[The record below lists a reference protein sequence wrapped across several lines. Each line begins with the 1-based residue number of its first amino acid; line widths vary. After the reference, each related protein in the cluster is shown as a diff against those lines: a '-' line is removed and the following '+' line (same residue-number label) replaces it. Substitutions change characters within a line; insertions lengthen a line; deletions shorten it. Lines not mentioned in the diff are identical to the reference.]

1 MARLRSLRARLVGG
15 GRRGPGATRAAERGQ
30 VLVLFSIMAAGLIG
44 AVAVVTDVSWLWV
57 NQQRMQRAA
66 DAAALAGS
74 VYLPGDP
81 AAAYAA
87 ALAESSKNGFTN
99 GAGGIVVTPRQ
110 DTANP
115 RRLNVR
121 VSGPV
126 GTYFARVFCVSQ
138 DACLESVPVAAA
150 SAAEYTLPVPMG
162 SPQSYYG
169 VGYLVAPVTSTST
182 ETFTGTTAWSP
193 TGLVVSGGTWTN
205 AGQARVTDGVYATSG
220 TNGQNHQWTSFG
232 LLTGTGAVPN
242 ETSLAILGIE
252 VRLAGVSYNGTG
264 TATSCQVRVE
274 LSPDAGATWSSPA
287 LTPALAA
294 TATANRIVGS
304 TTSTAAWGAR
314 TWRRTDLSD
323 SALRVRLTW
332 IDGTS
337 GCAST
342 QNVRLDGL
350 EVRVSW
356 RYDRTTTSTTW
367 QQRSVVAPD
376 GTVLAPQ
383 NFWGAMQSQGAPST
397 QGDIY
402 MSRYDARGSS
412 NNPSYAPE
420 DYHNYAVEVPA
431 GATNGEVWI
440 FDPGFCDARRNYGT
454 GESWAVGGTNG
465 NATAQ
470 AVSSYYDLYDTRETP
485 YDRTD
490 DSLVASSGTLFQRI
504 SMYDRRAYQDVPDPE
519 NTPPGAG
526 TTCEG
531 QSWHFGWWRLAS
543 GLSGGPNGRTYRVHT
558 YSTERANPSGQ
569 LNATALNAF
578 AIWSKATGGSPR
590 VYGIGSMQTFVRLPP
605 STTSEFYLAQVDA
618 VHAGKTLEIALWD
631 PGDTGQMS
639 GTLEILMP
647 TGTGYA
653 PVSFAWSAAPG
664 STASGVSACA
674 GTRASGVTSVVT
686 NSGGSSFFNGCWL
699 TISVVIPLDYT
710 APRPLSDTVTAEGG
724 WWKIRYR
731 MGAAP
736 AGTDTATDVATW
748 QVQVKGSPVHL
759 VP

>member
-1 MARLRSLRARLVGG
+1 MIRRIRALAQRIAGG
-15 GRRGPGATRAAERGQ
+15 HRTAGTSRASERGQ

-81 AAAYAA
+81 ATAYAT
-87 ALAESSKNGFTN
+87 ALAEAAKNGFAN

-121 VSGPV
+121 VSAPV

-138 DACLESVPVAAA
+138 DACLESVPVAAM

-169 VGYLVAPVTSTST
+169 VGYLVAPVTTTTS
-182 ETFTGTTAWSP
+182 ETISGTTAWNP
-193 TGLVVSGGTWTN
+193 TGLVVSGGAWTN
-205 AGQARVTDGVYATSG
+205 AGNARVTDGIFATSG
-220 TNGQNHQWTSFG
+220 TNGQAHQWASFG
-232 LLTGTGAVPN
+232 LTSGTSAPPN
-242 ETSLAILGIE
+242 DPTTAILGIE

-274 LSPDAGATWSSPA
+274 ISPDAGATWSSPA
-287 LTPALAA
+287 LTAALGA

-314 TWRRTDLSD
+314 TWRRSDLTD
-323 SALRVRLTW
+323 ALFRVRLTW
-332 IDGTS
+332 IDTTS
-337 GCAST
+337 GCANT

-356 RYDRTTTSTTW
+356 RYVRTESTTTW
-367 QQRSVVAPD
+367 QQKDVVAPD

-383 NFWGAMQSQGAPST
+383 NYWGAMQSQGAPSV

-402 MSRYDARGSS
+402 MTRYDTRGGAH
-412 NNPSYAPE
+412 NPSYAPE
-420 DYHNYAVEVPA
+420 DYYNYAVEVPA

-454 GESWAVGGTNG
+454 GETWAVGGANG
-465 NATAQ
+465 APTAQ

-490 DSLVASSGTLFQRI
+490 DLHVTGSGTLFQRVNQ
-504 SMYDRRAYQDVPDPE
+504 YDRRAYENVPDPE

-526 TTCEG
+526 TSCEG
-531 QSWHFGWWRLAS
+531 QGWHFGWWRLAS
-543 GLSGGPNGRTYRVHT
+543 GLSGGANGRTYRVHT
-558 YSTERANPSGQ
+558 YTTERANPSGQ

-578 AIWSKATGGSPR
+578 AIWSRATGGSPR
-590 VYGIGSMQTFVRLPP
+590 VYGIGSMQTFVRLAPNM
-605 STTSEFYLAQVDA
+605 TSEFYLARVDK
-618 VHAGKTLEIALWD
+618 VHAGKTLEIQLWD

-639 GTLEILMP
+639 GTLEILRP
-647 TGTGYA
+647 TDASYT
-653 PVSFAWSAAPG
+653 PVSFSWSAEPG
-664 STASGVSACA
+664 ATSSGVSSCA
-674 GTRASGVTSVVT
+674 GSRAAGVTSVVT
-686 NSGGSSFFNGCWL
+686 NGGGSSYFNGCWL

-736 AGTDTATDVATW
+736 AGTSFATDVATW